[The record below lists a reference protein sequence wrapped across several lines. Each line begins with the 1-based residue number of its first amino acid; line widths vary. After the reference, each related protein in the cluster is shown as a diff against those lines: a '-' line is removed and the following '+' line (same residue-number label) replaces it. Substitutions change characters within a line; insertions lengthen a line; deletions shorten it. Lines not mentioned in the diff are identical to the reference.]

1 VEPEVVSPTPEAAR
15 GPALAHIE
23 WLGERDTTTPERWLA
38 SRQAKSDLD
47 EKDQEVISMRE
58 RLKVAA
64 HRFGDPPR
72 MIANRAVQLEA
83 MLASAGISESAPELI
98 VSLSEISEE
107 RPREGFG
114 SLCQHYFNLRKQ
126 GLDREAALAQLKSRS
141 GLEARV
147 RGSRA

>member
-1 VEPEVVSPTPEAAR
+1 
-15 GPALAHIE
+15 
-23 WLGERDTTTPERWLA
+23 
-38 SRQAKSDLD
+38 
-47 EKDQEVISMRE
+47 
-58 RLKVAA
+58 VAA